1 MIRKNELQCCHR
13 VLPRIELVDDGLES
27 DDGEEPGREPEDPGQ
42 AEDDEDDQRLGPG
55 GVEQRPLHGGRRHGP
70 DLELTTFPK
79 RPTRFHSTLFP

>member
-42 AEDDEDDQRLGPG
+42 AEDDEGCFESHRSAFEVASLKGASDASS
-55 GVEQRPLHGGRRHGP
+55 VERMA
-70 DLELTTFPK
+70 TFL
-79 RPTRFHSTLFP
+79 RQ